1 MCDISLV
8 SIGAPVVSRD
18 GVRLGEVQN
27 VAEAGILFGRDFG
40 PLIRVSADHF
50 CPGKTGVLQL
60 RLDAADVREPSR
72 RKRLGA

>member
-40 PLIRVSADHF
+40 PLTRVSADHF
-50 CPGKTGVLQL
+50 SPVKTGVLLL